1 MTLNDEI
8 LRRLEAIYDP
18 AMTVDDLV
26 LAAECEPYQ
35 AYMFIGRKL
44 FEARV
49 AQMSSRGNPTRTVA
63 DVLGTNQTQVSRTL
77 RSLKGQYPQ
86 TAKVM

>member
-1 MTLNDEI
+1 MTLNEDI
-8 LRRLEAIYDP
+8 LRRLEAEYEP
-18 AMTVDDLV
+18 QMTVDDLV

-49 AQMSSRGNPTRTVA
+49 DEMSRCGNPTRTVA
-63 DVLGTNQTQVSRTL
+63 DVLGTNQTQISRTL
-77 RSLKGQYPQ
+77 RSLKGTYPQ